1 MKKTF
6 EKKLILARETIKNLS
21 EKDVAHVAGAS
32 VQSECWGS
40 CVPGLCLPK

>member
-1 MKKTF
+1 MKKTV
-6 EKKLILARETIKNLS
+6 EKKLTLARETIKNLGDK
-21 EKDVAHVAGAS
+21 ETAHVAGAS